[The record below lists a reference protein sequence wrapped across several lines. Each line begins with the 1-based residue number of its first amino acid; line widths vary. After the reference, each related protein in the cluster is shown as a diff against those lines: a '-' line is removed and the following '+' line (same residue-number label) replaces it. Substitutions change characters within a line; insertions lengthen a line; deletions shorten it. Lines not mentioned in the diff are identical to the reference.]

1 MASHGF
7 RTDGFRHSDAF
18 YNGHKNG
25 VRYQQKLTFGHC
37 ITRVVKFP
45 ENPSLKWGHDIA
57 CGGVYSVLKCI
68 VM

>member
-37 ITRVVKFP
+37 ITRVVKKTK
-45 ENPSLKWGHDIA
+45 NKWDHDIA
-57 CGGVYSVLKCI
+57 CGVYSVLKCI